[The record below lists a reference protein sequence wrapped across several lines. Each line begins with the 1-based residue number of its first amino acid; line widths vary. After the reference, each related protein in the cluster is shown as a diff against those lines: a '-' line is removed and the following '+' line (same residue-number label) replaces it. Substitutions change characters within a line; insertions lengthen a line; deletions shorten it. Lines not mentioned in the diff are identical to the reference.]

1 MSASKRGGST
11 AKAFAGQIYSALQ
24 SSSRSTPTINGV
36 ECSRLWVQVHLQVE
50 YLGVVVATS
59 EDRKQCT
66 VDDGTGVLRLELKV
80 FLKNAPPGVEARPQ
94 LGQWVKSNASKGHVE
109 LGADFLCL
117 LALGDYIMA
126 IGPMQKNKT
135 DAAVSVRT
143 LVAHQV
149 VKLDAKLQREP
160 MWFLEVIEYWTSVVN
175 IPAT

>member
-1 MSASKRGGST
+1 MSAPKRGGST

-24 SSSRSTPTINGV
+24 YSSRSTPTISGV
-36 ECSRLWVQVHLQVE
+36 ECSRLWVQ
-50 YLGVVVATS
+50 GVVVATS
-59 EDRKQCT
+59 EERKQCT

-80 FLKNAPPGVEARPQ
+80 FLKNAPPGVDARPQ
-94 LGQWVKSNASKGHVE
+94 
-109 LGADFLCL
+109 
-117 LALGDYIMA
+117 LGDYIMA
-126 IGPMQKNKT
+126 IGPMQKVKT

-175 IPAT
+175 TPAT